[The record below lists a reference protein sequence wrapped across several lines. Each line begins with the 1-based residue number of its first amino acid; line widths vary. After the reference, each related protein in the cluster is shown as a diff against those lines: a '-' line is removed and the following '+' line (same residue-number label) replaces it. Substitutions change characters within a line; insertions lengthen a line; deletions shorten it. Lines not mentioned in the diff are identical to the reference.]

1 MNKNVEELFSL
12 NDKVVV
18 ITGGAGML
26 GTQHAEI
33 LSDAGA
39 HVVIVDIKQE
49 FCDTVAQTITS
60 RNNVEAIGIE
70 ADITNEIALKNAV
83 EIINKKFGKIDIL
96 INNAAVK
103 PKNLFNKFEEYSLED
118 WREVVSVDLDAVFLC
133 SKIFGNEIL
142 KQKKGVIINI
152 GSIYGIVG
160 PDQSIYGDSPN
171 KAPAVYSACKG
182 GVINLT
188 RYLATYFGDRG
199 IRVNCLS
206 PGGVNNNLDKD
217 FIERYSKKT
226 PLGRLAK
233 KHELKGAILFLASD
247 ASSYMTGANL
257 VVDGGW
263 TAW

>member
-1 MNKNVEELFSL
+1 MNKSIEKLFSL

-26 GTQHAEI
+26 GSQYAEV

-39 HVVIVDIKQE
+39 HVVITDINQE
-49 FCDTVAQTITS
+49 SCDKVANNITK
-60 RNNVEAIGIE
+60 RNNIEAIGVE
-70 ADITNEIALKNAV
+70 SDITNEDSIKNMV
-83 EIINKKFGKIDIL
+83 DVVKTKFGKIDIL
-96 INNAAVK
+96 INNAATK
-103 PKNLFNKFEEYSLED
+103 PKNLFNKFEEYTIED
-118 WREVVSVDLDAVFLC
+118 WRDVVAVDLDAVFLC
-133 SKIFGNEIL
+133 SKIIGNEML
-142 KQKKGVIINI
+142 KQNNGVIINI
-152 GSIYGIVG
+152 GSIYGVVG

-188 RYLATYFGDRG
+188 RYLATYFGSRG

-226 PLGRLAK
+226 PLGRLANK
-233 KHELKGAILFLASD
+233 DELNGAILFLASD

-257 VVDGGW
+257 IVDGGW